1 MGDTFNVRTSFTPIR
16 MISGSKEPVNFSV
29 EVKNKTQQ
37 TRNYSISVKLNTH
50 FGLDISLLMK
60 EKRIRV
66 MNVGPGQSKDAVFQ
80 MYGRYNLD
88 PGFYDSTVV
97 VREHAE
103 RFDKVLKEER
113 TKATLRVE
121 AR

>member
-1 MGDTFNVRTSFTPIR
+1 
-16 MISGSKEPVNFSV
+16 MISGSREPVNLNV
-29 EVKNKTQQ
+29 EVKNNTQQ
-37 TRNYSISVKLNTH
+37 IKNYSISIKLNTF
-50 FGLDISLLMK
+50 FGLDISMLMK

-66 MNVGPGQSKDAVFQ
+66 MNVGPGQSKDAIFQ
-80 MYGRYNLD
+80 VYGRYNLD

-97 VREHAE
+97 VREHAD